1 MMIQPSTLA
10 ACACACTLVG
20 CAVFKKAHVVVP
32 PPPPAVPTEAV
43 AVPAESVPKPTAD
56 DGLRTG
62 DLLVMPRDTE
72 YRATNPA
79 LPKTD
84 TGAGT
89 VIVNPPS
96 APKPKPAGKPED

>member
-1 MMIQPSTLA
+1 
-10 ACACACTLVG
+10 
-20 CAVFKKAHVVVP
+20 
-32 PPPPAVPTEAV
+32 
-43 AVPAESVPKPTAD
+43 
-56 DGLRTG
+56 
-62 DLLVMPRDTE
+62 MPRDTE